1 MDNPDSEYLV
11 KTAKTV
17 EEAKRLIE
25 QGFEYVTAIEGEAI
39 YRKRK

>member
-1 MDNPDSEYLV
+1 MDNVDSEYLV

-25 QGFEYVTAIEGEAI
+25 QGFEYITTTEGEAI
-39 YRKRK
+39 FRKRK

>member
-1 MDNPDSEYLV
+1 MNNPDKEYTV
-11 KTAKTV
+11 KIAKTV

-25 QGFEYVTAIEGEAI
+25 QGFEYVTIIEGEHI

>member
-25 QGFEYVTAIEGEAI
+25 QGFEYVCDMNGNKVF
-39 YRKRK
+39 RKRK

>member
-17 EEAKRLIE
+17 EAKRLIE
-25 QGFEYVTAIEGEAI
+25 QGFEYVTTIEGEAI